1 MSIERLTEDLFKVRD
16 LALETQNPS
25 AGVSAI
31 MAMAKL
37 HGYLV
42 TKIEQNVNIGLAD
55 KLLAARTRVGLE
67 VQ

>member
-1 MSIERLTEDLFKVRD
+1 
-16 LALETQNPS
+16 
-25 AGVSAI
+25 